1 MSSYRKEQKM
11 LSTKKVLY
19 KIISVIR
26 GANVLSNATLAS
38 GVTGFVT
45 YAKCGRM
52 VTLTGVLSFSSAKT
66 SGATLATGL
75 PIPYNSWSIGNI
87 DPFTSDVKLRIGDNG
102 ALIANG
108 AIASGTSNIRFAYSY
123 VSNS

>member
-1 MSSYRKEQKM
+1 M

-26 GANVLSNATLAS
+26 GANVLSNATLES
-38 GVTGFVT
+38 GVTGFVK

-52 VTLTGVLSFSSAKT
+52 VTLTGVLSFSSAKAA
-66 SGATLATGL
+66 GVPLATGF
-75 PIPYNSWSIGNI
+75 PIPYDSWTIGNI
-87 DPFTSDVKLRIGDNG
+87 VPFTSDVKLRIGDNG
-102 ALIANG
+102 ALIAG
-108 AIASGTSNIRFAYSY
+108 DAITAGTSNIRFAYSY